1 MWDAIWRPRKY
12 NHRLGTKRRDPLSI
26 GVAFLVNIGYGG
38 AISGLGATLVGSALI
53 GAAILGASLLSAAFA
68 PQQQRPEAQERQ
80 ATVRQSVGPRWRF
93 YGRNKVGGLLW
104 FFENKEGFLYSAITL
119 NEGEISAIQEVWLND
134 QQVTLDGAAVVGAP
148 YQFTQSVTTGSW
160 PFQSTTTTAYDVAR
174 IYFKS
179 GTSSQTVHSQLDTAF
194 PEVTTDHR
202 LRGVANCLAIFQE
215 VPADKIGEVY
225 PQGNPGVRVV
235 MDASLVKSV
244 RTGARVFSDNPADII
259 YDYLTGVD
267 GAGFPYGAGKTESQ
281 VDLASFQAF
290 ANLCDELVPL
300 KAGGSAKRYT
310 LSGGYALNEEMR
322 TVLSRMCTACDGDLY
337 INGAGKMAIRGG
349 RWITPT
355 LTLDSTQGHIIS
367 GEFRQGQS
375 ALAAFNELNFTYVDP
390 EQDYMDTEGDRW
402 LDTTNIALRGQVLSE
417 QLDLPMV
424 QSHAQARRLA
434 KIHTAKRNPLWV
446 GTVITNFYGFNAL
459 GEDTVRLKFGPLGID
474 TTFLVQSVRILDD
487 LTGVQLEVSS
497 LGATAYEWDAE
508 LEEGDA
514 PNVPP
519 STSTP
524 ISLVPPEDF
533 NVTAAELV
541 VDGSVVGT
549 YLPATWTEP
558 SRASLSQEV
567 EYRLT
572 GDPTWLSMS
581 VTEGQGFAQ
590 SSSVTADAVYE
601 VRARTRSPGGVY
613 SDYTTIEIVTATA
626 DITVPDPVTDVVA
639 NGGAALVE
647 FAATHSATA
656 NSVGSRIYR
665 NTVDDFGTSTPVHTE
680 YGSPSIGWTYSRA
693 DTAGSR
699 YFWIVA
705 INGGGDESTEEA
717 TGLVTVT

>member
-1 MWDAIWRPRKY
+1 MWDTIWRPNR
-12 NHRLGTKRRDPLSI
+12 RDARRRRDPLSI

-38 AISGLGATLVGSALI
+38 AISGLGATLVGSAVI
-53 GAAILGASLLSAAFA
+53 GAALLGASLLASAFS

-104 FFENKEGFLYSAITL
+104 FFENKDGFLYSAITL
-119 NEGEISAIQEVWLND
+119 NEGEISSIQEVWLND
-134 QQVTLDGAAVVGAP
+134 QQVTLDGAGAVIGSP
-148 YQFTQSVTTGSW
+148 YQFSQTVTSGSW
-160 PFQSTTTTAYDVAR
+160 PFQSTTTTNYDVAR
-174 IYFKS
+174 VYFKT
-179 GTSSQTVHSQLDTAF
+179 GTSSQTVHSALDSAF
-194 PEVTTDHR
+194 PEVTSDHR
-202 LRGVANCLAIFQE
+202 LRGVANCLAVFQE
-215 VPADKIGEVY
+215 VPSDKIGEVY

-244 RTGARVFSDNPADII
+244 RTGSRIFSDNPADVI

-267 GAGFPYGAGKTESQ
+267 AAGFPYGAGKLESQ

-290 ANLCDELVPL
+290 ATLCDELVPL
-300 KAGGSAKRYT
+300 KGGGSAKRYT
-310 LSGGYALNEEMR
+310 INGGFALNEEMR
-322 TVLSRMCTACDGDLY
+322 TVLARMCAACDGDIY

-349 RWITPT
+349 KWVAPT
-355 LTLDSTQGHIIS
+355 LTLDSAEGHIVS
-367 GEFRQGQS
+367 GEFRQGQA

-390 EQDYMDTEGDRW
+390 DQDYMDTEGDRW
-402 LDTTNIALRGQVLSE
+402 LDTANISLRGQVLSE

-446 GTVITNFYGFNAL
+446 GTVVTNFYGFNAL
-459 GEDTVRLKFGPLGID
+459 GEETVRIKFGPLGID
-474 TTFLVQSVRILDD
+474 TPFLVQSVRILDN
-487 LTGVQLEVSS
+487 LTGVQLEVTS
-497 LGATAYEWDAE
+497 LGPTTYDWDAD

-519 STSTP
+519 NTSTP

-558 SRASLSQEV
+558 GRASLSQEV
-567 EYRLT
+567 EYRIT

-581 VTEGQGFAQ
+581 VTEGQGLAQ
-590 SSSVTADAVYE
+590 SGAVTADAIYE

-613 SDYTTIEIVTATA
+613 SDYTSTEIVVATA
-626 DITVPDPVTDVVA
+626 DTAIPAAPTDVA
-639 NGGAALVE
+639 AQGGAALVE
-647 FAATHSATA
+647 FSATHSTTG
-656 NSVGSRIYR
+656 NSIGTRIYR
-665 NTVDDFGTSTPVHTE
+665 NTVNSFGTSTPVQTE
-680 YGSPSIGWTYSRA
+680 YGSPGVAWTYSRA
-693 DTAGSR
+693 DTAGTR
-699 YFWIVA
+699 YFWMVA
-705 INGGGDESTEEA
+705 INGGGDESDEEP
-717 TGLVTVT
+717 TGSVVVT